1 MMNTLVRFNNCSDSR
16 NAQLPHRLDD
26 LLAGFFAPLPK
37 EARSTVAPIKIEVRE
52 DATNYLVSAVLPGV
66 KKDDIH
72 VEVDK
77 NEISIVAD
85 IKRETSTPVDAAKD
99 GERLLHSERFYGK
112 ASRVFSVAQDVDE
125 AAVQAKYADGVLS
138 LVLPKKVPVSAKRVT
153 IA

>member
-77 NEISIVAD
+77 NEISIVAE
-85 IKRETSTPVDAAKD
+85 IKRETNAPVDAVKD
-99 GERLLHSERFYGK
+99 VERLLHSERFYGK

-153 IA
+153 IE